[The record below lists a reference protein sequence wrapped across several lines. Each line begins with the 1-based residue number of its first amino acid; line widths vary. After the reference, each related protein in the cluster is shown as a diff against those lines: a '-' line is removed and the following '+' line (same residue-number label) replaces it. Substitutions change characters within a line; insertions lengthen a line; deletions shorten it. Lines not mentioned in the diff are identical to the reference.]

1 MTYQNCQKT
10 VNADTVTIPYP
21 SKSWTSAGSLTP
33 YIPYLSES
41 RSIELTIFKNW
52 DFSFISFHY
61 VSQIVSNNITREN
74 ESQNNMILYNNTILF
89 EKYFFTVLFIFIWLV
104 DIFHF
109 VSFRFVVR
117 NRAEAIRLTTR
128 RLLCV
133 SNAAICK
140 LVMEFVRVSEYP
152 SSIFVIDPIDW
163 NDTPMGNRRN
173 VRRSETNNWKSETNE
188 SEINVHITGTAT
200 NETINFFAE
209 KILCRSTKIFKMYH
223 RSPIL

>member
-1 MTYQNCQKT
+1 MTCQNCQKT

-41 RSIELTIFKNW
+41 RSVEPTIFKNW
-52 DFSFISFHY
+52 DFSFISFHC
-61 VSQIVSNNITREN
+61 VSQIVSNSITREMLTN
-74 ESQNNMILYNNTILF
+74 HRKIRYYITIRYYLRNTFLQYFLF
-89 EKYFFTVLFIFIWLV
+89 SFGSIFSI
-104 DIFHF
+104 
-109 VSFRFVVR
+109 SFRFVVR